1 VELLAREVLTGYLA
15 LSLVVNYS
23 WGVVVKSNLEGQR
36 CLLSLRG
43 TEYRGNLGGGLRL
56 LRFARNDRWGLL
68 DSLCE

>member
-1 VELLAREVLTGYLA
+1 
-15 LSLVVNYS
+15 
-23 WGVVVKSNLEGQR
+23 VKSNLEGQR

-43 TEYRGNLGGGLRL
+43 TECRGNLGGWDGMQRL